1 MACMLP
7 SFRQRRNWMALDV
20 RERRS
25 SFASSCGL
33 AFAVSSPSHPRPV
46 PMLSSSSI
54 SFLKRLLDAPAPS
67 GYETA
72 AARTWRTEAETF
84 ADNVSADVAGNSIA
98 EVNPGGSPT
107 IMLDGHI
114 DEIGVIVQYIDD
126 DGYVYIAP
134 IGGWDPQVL
143 VGQRIRFL
151 GPQGDV
157 IGVVGE
163 KPIHLMKSEDREH
176 ASKFADLWV
185 DIGALKR
192 GDAEARLS
200 IGDPGVIDS
209 QAHDFP
215 NGRLVSRSIDDRIG
229 AFIVLEALRRYAAK
243 PGAAHVVAA
252 ATTQEE
258 IAWHGG
264 GALVCAHG
272 VNPQIAIVV
281 DVTFAT
287 DHPNIEKKEIGE
299 HRMGGGPIIA
309 RGSLISPVVH
319 GLLRDT
325 ARRLEMVHAI
335 HAVGRD
341 TSTNADAIHI
351 AREGVATGLVSI
363 PNRYMH
369 SPNEMVDLK
378 DVDDAATLIAEF
390 CRTVTAKTDL
400 TAR

>member
-1 MACMLP
+1 MI
-7 SFRQRRNWMALDV
+7 
-20 RERRS
+20 
-25 SFASSCGL
+25 
-33 AFAVSSPSHPRPV
+33 SPSS
-46 PMLSSSSI
+46 L
-54 SFLKRLLDAPAPS
+54 SFLKRLLDTPAPS

-72 AARTWRTEAETF
+72 AARAWRVEAESF
-84 ADNVSADVAGNSIA
+84 AAKVTVDVAGNSMA
-98 EVNPGGSPT
+98 EVNPGGFPT

-126 DGYVYIAP
+126 DGYIYIAP

-151 GPQGDV
+151 GNEGDV
-157 IGVVGE
+157 LGVVGK
-163 KPIHLMKSEDREH
+163 KPIHLMKTDDREH
-176 ASKFADLWV
+176 ASKFTDLWV
-185 DIGALKR
+185 DIGAMKR
-192 GDAEARLS
+192 EDAERRLSVGDA
-200 IGDPGVIDS
+200 GVVDS
-209 QAHDFP
+209 RTLDFP
-215 NGRLVSRSIDDRIG
+215 NDRIVSRSIDDRIG
-229 AFIVLEALRRYAAK
+229 AFIVLEALRRYAEK
-243 PGAAHVVAA
+243 PGAARVVAA

-264 GALVCAHG
+264 GALVCAHSI
-272 VNPQIAIVV
+272 NPHVALVV

-299 HRMGGGPIIA
+299 HKMGGGPIIS
-309 RGSLISPVVH
+309 RGALISPIVYT
-319 GLLRDT
+319 LLRDT
-325 ARRLEMVHAI
+325 AKKHDIAFAV

-369 SPNEMVDLK
+369 SPNEMVSLV
-378 DVDDAATLIAEF
+378 DVDNAATLIAEF
-390 CRTVTAKTDL
+390 CRAITSETDF

>member
-1 MACMLP
+1 
-7 SFRQRRNWMALDV
+7 
-20 RERRS
+20 
-25 SFASSCGL
+25 
-33 AFAVSSPSHPRPV
+33 
-46 PMLSSSSI
+46 MLSSTSTT
-54 SFLKRLLDAPAPS
+54 FLKKLLDAPAPS
-67 GYETA
+67 GFETA
-72 AARTWRTEAETF
+72 AARVWRTEAETF
-84 ADNVSADVAGNSIA
+84 ADKVTVDVAGNSMA
-98 EVNPGGSPT
+98 EVNPKGTVT

-126 DGYVYIAP
+126 DGFIYISP

-143 VGQRIRFL
+143 IGQRIRFL
-151 GPQGDV
+151 GTQGDV
-157 IGVVGE
+157 IGVVGK
-163 KPIHLMKSEDREH
+163 KPIHLMKNEDRDH

-192 GDAEARLS
+192 ADAEERLS
-200 IGDPGVIDS
+200 VGDPGVID
-209 QAHDFP
+209 ARAYDFP
-215 NGRLVSRSIDDRIG
+215 NDRLVSRSIDDRIG
-229 AFIVLEALRRYAAK
+229 AFIILEALRRYAQK
-243 PGAAHVVAA
+243 PGAARVVAA

-264 GALVCAHG
+264 GAAVCAHCIS
-272 VNPQIAIVV
+272 PQVALVV

-299 HRMGGGPIIA
+299 HKMGGGPILS
-309 RGSLISPVVH
+309 RGALISPVVFN
-319 GLLRDT
+319 LLKD
-325 ARRLEMVHAI
+325 AAKRLDMAYAV

-369 SPNEMVDLK
+369 SPNEMVSLI
-378 DVDDAATLIAEF
+378 DVDNAADLIAEF
-390 CRTVTAKTDL
+390 CRSVTAETDL

>member
-1 MACMLP
+1 MI
-7 SFRQRRNWMALDV
+7 
-20 RERRS
+20 
-25 SFASSCGL
+25 
-33 AFAVSSPSHPRPV
+33 SPSS
-46 PMLSSSSI
+46 L

-67 GYETA
+67 GFETA
-72 AARTWRTEAETF
+72 AARVWRTEAEAF
-84 ADNVSADVAGNSIA
+84 ATVTVDVAGNSMA
-98 EVNPGGSPT
+98 EVNPGGHPT

-126 DGYVYIAP
+126 DGYIYIAP

-151 GPQGDV
+151 GNDGDV
-157 IGVVGE
+157 LGVVGK
-163 KPIHLMKSEDREH
+163 KPIHLIKTEDREH
-176 ASKFADLWV
+176 ASKFSELWV
-185 DIGALKR
+185 DIGAAKR
-192 GDAEARLS
+192 DEAEARLS
-200 IGDPGVIDS
+200 VGDPGVIDS
-209 QAHDFP
+209 KTMDFP
-215 NGRLVSRSIDDRIG
+215 NDRIVSRSIDDRIG
-229 AFIVLEALRRYAAK
+229 AFIVLEALRRYAAN
-243 PGAAHVVAA
+243 PGAARVVAA

-264 GALVCAHG
+264 GALVCAHCI
-272 VNPQIAIVV
+272 NPQVAIVV

-299 HRMGGGPIIA
+299 HKMGGGPIIS
-309 RGSLISPVVH
+309 RGALISPVVH
-319 GLLRDT
+319 RILRDT
-325 ARRLEMVHAI
+325 AKAHEIAYAV

-369 SPNEMVDLK
+369 SPNEMVALV
-378 DVDDAATLIAEF
+378 DVDNAATLIAEF
-390 CRTVTAKTDL
+390 CRTVTTETDF